1 MPMGSEQ
8 NNPTNLLGWEPW
20 PHATP
25 GWGGGGVLSP
35 CPRPFADG
43 HLEQQGTCRPQAA
56 LSASLTWKF
65 VGSWPYLESQ
75 L

>member
-25 GWGGGGVLSP
+25 GWGVEVFFHPVPALLLMATWSS
-35 CPRPFADG
+35 RELAG
-43 HLEQQGTCRPQAA
+43 HRQC
-56 LSASLTWKF
+56 
-65 VGSWPYLESQ
+65 SQ
-75 L
+75 LL